1 VSKLRS
7 QALIIS
13 YGEETIPVQVRY
25 IDTKRFTVTVD
36 HDLTVRANAPQK
48 ATTEEVT
55 ARLESRAGWI
65 ARQRTYFKQFLPER
79 PAQRFVSGASLWYLG
94 KQYRLKTIDGRGP
107 AKLSG
112 QFLQVPVS
120 DGVAC
125 EAKVREWYR
134 DRAKAQFTQRLDACH
149 AATKPILKIGLPPI
163 AVRQMVRRWGSC
175 TAAGKI
181 TLNTDLVQ
189 VPVHCI
195 DYVIIHEMCHI
206 RVLGHDKAFY
216 RLLAACLPDW
226 ERRKARLEVFVI

>member
-1 VSKLRS
+1 VKS

-13 YGEETIPVQVRY
+13 YGDETIPVQVRF
-25 IDTKRFTVTVD
+25 IDTNRFTVTVD
-36 HDLTVRANAPQK
+36 HDLIVRANAPKQ

-55 ARLESRAGWI
+55 ARLEGRAGWI
-65 ARQRTYFKQFLPER
+65 ARQRSYFRQFLPKR

-94 KQYRLKTIDGRGP
+94 KQYRLKIVAGKGP

-112 QFLQVPVS
+112 QFLHVP
-120 DGVAC
+120 DAVAC
-125 EAKVREWYR
+125 EARVREWYR
-134 DRAKAQFTQRLDACH
+134 ERAKAQFIHRLHACH
-149 AATKPILKIGLPPI
+149 EATKPILKIGLPPVAI
-163 AVRQMVRRWGSC
+163 RQMVRRWGSC
-175 TAAGKI
+175 TAAGRI

-195 DYVIIHEMCHI
+195 DYVIIHEMCHV

-226 ERRKARLEVFVI
+226 ERRKARLEAFVI